1 MRVSHQGPW
10 RGQFQQSGG
19 ARAPWKWASERMGE
33 ELEMPSIDTSSGS
46 FACKKNKNIAVGEK
60 LKCFLN
66 MREVTARFLLLVSM
80 IQ

>member
-1 MRVSHQGPW
+1 
-10 RGQFQQSGG
+10 
-19 ARAPWKWASERMGE
+19 MGE